1 MIIAIRV
8 NKLFLRSKTKSS
20 SLPTPEYLSY
30 TRIWRAHTGVM
41 TEGVDIVLAR
51 GGVCVEVIASRGLIS
66 EKWVINRTG
75 LKRQKINGRFD
86 SQTRMFD
93 GVYARWIAD
102 CR

>member
-1 MIIAIRV
+1 MY
-8 NKLFLRSKTKSS
+8 S
-20 SLPTPEYLSY
+20 
-30 TRIWRAHTGVM
+30 
-41 TEGVDIVLAR
+41 R
-51 GGVCVEVIASRGLIS
+51 GEVFEVIASRGLIS

>member
-51 GGVCVEVIASRGLIS
+51 GGV
-66 EKWVINRTG
+66 
-75 LKRQKINGRFD
+75 
-86 SQTRMFD
+86 
-93 GVYARWIAD
+93 
-102 CR
+102 